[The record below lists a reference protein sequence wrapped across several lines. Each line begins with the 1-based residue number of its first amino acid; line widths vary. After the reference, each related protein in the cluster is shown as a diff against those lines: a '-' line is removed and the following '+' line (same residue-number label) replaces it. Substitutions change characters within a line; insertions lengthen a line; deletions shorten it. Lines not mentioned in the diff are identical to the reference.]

1 MFCREIS
8 LKSALIEPSEI
19 DSRPLPGDPNDAR
32 IQLVERI
39 VATPAFQKANRLQAL
54 LRYIVECS
62 ISGDME
68 QLSEF
73 QIGQRVFDK
82 GSDYSP
88 LIDSSVRVQAR
99 QLRLK
104 LHEYF
109 DGPGR
114 DEVLVLEIPKGS
126 YAPNFR
132 PARMP
137 TFEIYQAEEP
147 IANEPAVAKIERS
160 TGVLPWVIA
169 GVFVALCGYLA
180 FALHAVLQRHSVLMW
195 PLISVFEEG
204 QTTRL
209 ILADSAYQVLST
221 ATGKPEPLDGYLRT
235 RRQNEEAIQPSATL
249 EAKALH
255 ALRGGTFTSFA
266 DAVLV
271 SAVAGA
277 AAQNHASLDLK
288 SAKDIDPR
296 DLEQG
301 NFIFVGS
308 PSSNPWVSLYENKL
322 NFRESSDPT
331 HPSLNLFLNLHPK
344 PDEPASY
351 EGTDSKDEVREDYAD
366 FAVISG
372 LSDHGTV
379 MIIQGLRHEGTEAV
393 GRLLADPGGS
403 DLLKNAFA
411 NLGYRTP
418 PRHFEALLAIRAVAG
433 IPHVTK
439 IVAVRVL

>member
-1 MFCREIS
+1 M
-8 LKSALIEPSEI
+8 IEPSETE
-19 DSRPLPGDPNDAR
+19 SRPLSGDPHDPR

-39 VATPAFQKANRLQAL
+39 VGTPAFQKANRLQAL
-54 LRYIVECS
+54 LRYIVDSS
-62 ISGDME
+62 ISGDPE

-88 LIDSSVRVQAR
+88 LTDSSVRVQAR

-114 DEVLVLEIPKGS
+114 DETLILEIPKGS

-132 PARMP
+132 PAKASS
-137 TFEIYQAEEP
+137 FEIQQSGEP
-147 IANEPAVAKIERS
+147 ITHETAVAEIERA
-160 TGVLPWVIA
+160 GGALPWVVA
-169 GVFVALCGYLA
+169 GIFAALCGYLA
-180 FALHAVLQRHSVLMW
+180 LALRADMRRHPALMW

-209 ILADSAYQVLST
+209 ILADSSYQVLST
-221 ATGKPEPLDGYLRT
+221 ATGKPEPLDDYLRT
-235 RRQNEEAIQPSATL
+235 RRQDEDAIQPSATL

-277 AAQNHASLDLK
+277 AAQNHALLDLK

-322 NFRESSDPT
+322 NFRESSDST

-344 PDEPASY
+344 PNEPSNY

-411 NLGYRTP
+411 GLGYKTP

-439 IVAVRVL
+439 IVALRVL